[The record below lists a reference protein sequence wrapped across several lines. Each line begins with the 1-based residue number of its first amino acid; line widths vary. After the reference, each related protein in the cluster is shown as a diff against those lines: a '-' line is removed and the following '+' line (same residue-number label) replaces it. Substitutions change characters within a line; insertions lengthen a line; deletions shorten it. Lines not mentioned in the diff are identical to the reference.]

1 MQEGRDAVKSFKEFQ
16 SITRELLAAMR
27 ARGEPDEDD
36 GSIGALL
43 MRIRDANGQPL
54 SDEVLL
60 PQIAVF
66 FLAGFDTTGHTLAWT
81 LCDPYTT
88 SLKSPSG
95 LKLSLLPYRFVP
107 KAFEL

>member
-66 FLAGFDTTGHTLAWT
+66 FFAGFDTTGHTLAWT
-81 LCDPYTT
+81 LCDP
-88 SLKSPSG
+88 
-95 LKLSLLPYRFVP
+95 
-107 KAFEL
+107 